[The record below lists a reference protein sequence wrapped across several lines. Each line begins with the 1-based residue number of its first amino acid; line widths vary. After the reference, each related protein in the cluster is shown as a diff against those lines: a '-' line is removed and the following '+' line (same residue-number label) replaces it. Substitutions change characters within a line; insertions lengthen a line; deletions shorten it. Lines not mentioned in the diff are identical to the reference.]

1 MPNFLIIMTAKMDV
15 DHEIELLKEKIKLL
29 GVDGGDGTWTVKF
42 GVLFNGMRYYWLLLP
57 NCMKII

>member
-1 MPNFLIIMTAKMDV
+1 MTAKMDV

-42 GVLFNGMRYYWLLLP
+42 GVLFNG
-57 NCMKII
+57 